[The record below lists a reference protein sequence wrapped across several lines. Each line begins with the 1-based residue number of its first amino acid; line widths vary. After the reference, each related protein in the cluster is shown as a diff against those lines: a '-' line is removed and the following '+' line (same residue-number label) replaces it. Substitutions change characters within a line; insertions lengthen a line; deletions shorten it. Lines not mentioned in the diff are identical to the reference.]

1 MVATGLTTSD
11 RAAGTFIGVY
21 SAVLYTVLLT
31 APVIGGALTAQFGLT
46 PGELG
51 GLFSLEL
58 GAFSLAT
65 LPAYLWLGRID
76 PRAAT
81 YACTAVFIAGNVV
94 SGLLESFPLL
104 VAVRVITSLA
114 AGSITIV
121 LLTLSARTANP
132 GRAFGIFVVSQLAM
146 GALIL
151 AVFPAL
157 FAGAPVSAVYWTM
170 AALGALC
177 LPVVR
182 LLRGGLNAPEATAH
196 RTPSARFAL
205 GLAGIFLFYI
215 ALSGVWTFMAGISSA
230 AGTDLADTSVVLSV
244 ATVAG
249 IGSALIATLIGD
261 SPHRRTY
268 LLSGYAALTAS
279 IALLFGAPGLLRFA
293 VAAVVFKF
301 AWTFLLPN
309 LLTALADLSSGNQVM
324 NSANLMIGGG
334 FAIGPYLAGV
344 LVDATG
350 GHTAMLAVSL
360 TAVLLATTCAAI
372 TSKPAPHP

>member
-1 MVATGLTTSD
+1 MAVTSD

-76 PRAAT
+76 PRTAT
-81 YACTAVFIAGNVV
+81 YACTAVFFAGNVV
-94 SGLLESFPLL
+94 SGLLENFPLL

-151 AVFPAL
+151 AVFPVV
-157 FAGAPVSAVYWTM
+157 FAGAPVAAVYWTM
-170 AALGALC
+170 AALGVLC

-182 LLRGGLNAPEATAH
+182 LLRGGLSAPEATGH
-196 RTPSARFAL
+196 RRPSARFAL

-230 AGTDLADTSVVLSV
+230 AGTDLPDTSVVLSV

-261 SPHRRTY
+261 SPRRRTY

-279 IALLFGAPGLLRFA
+279 IALLFGAPGLARFA

-309 LLTALADLSSGNQVM
+309 LLTALAGLSSGTQVM
-324 NSANLMIGGG
+324 NSTNLMIGGG
-334 FAIGPYLAGV
+334 FAIGPYLAGA

-350 GHTAMLAVSL
+350 GHTTMLAVSL
-360 TAVLLATTCAAI
+360 AAVLLSTTCAAI
-372 TSKPAPHP
+372 ISRPAPRP